1 MILLLFSFFIIFPYM
16 LLRYYYKV
24 LALPQMDKYVSRTFI
39 GILLLDY
46 LTKFMASAL
55 LYEGTIDD
63 EGFELLIMCVTVV
76 TCLIIFVLN
85 KLIGPKIDARQ
96 IKKLLIDRKMAL
108 SRFFCLS
115 LLLLNPLTTI
125 ELYLMAC
132 GFNGFHDFYEKI
144 PYLQEQLDS
153 QTATEIVQFGMMLLM
168 FLIIYTIVVLLVVV
182 SSFRQQRKENNGIT
196 LSNIITSTSPI
207 LFLRSFELNK
217 STISSLSFDEHLCKG
232 FPIKDQPIIS
242 LADPDV
248 AFADG
253 TIKIQAEDSS
263 WKDAIIRLFER
274 SKAVIMFE
282 GKSDGLNWEIDN
294 IKKYIRYN
302 RFFIATPPDDYRTVA
317 WVTGSLDTSASLKF
331 QVWWAQHF
339 TKRSIR
345 YAYNYIWKQF
355 SERLS
360 KAGIELPKEQPG
372 SGCLISFDER
382 WNVKEVHRG
391 LLGQEFFNTV
401 ISLMPNDKNDN
412 FDYAV
417 LQKSV
422 DEFEVKGQITSEIEK
437 RCKRFSNWILLSQ
450 VLLFVTIV
458 VICFTMLLLLVR

>member
-1 MILLLFSFFIIFPYM
+1 MILLYSIYIFLPYA
-16 LLRYYYKV
+16 LLIYYYKV

-46 LTKFMASAL
+46 LTKFMASVL
-55 LYEGTIDD
+55 LSEDIIDED
-63 EGFELLIMCVTVV
+63 GFGLLVMYVPIV

-85 KLIGPKIDARQ
+85 KYIGPKVDARK
-96 IKKLLIDRKMAL
+96 IKKTSIGRKMTL
-108 SRFFCLS
+108 SRLIC
-115 LLLLNPLTTI
+115 LLLLILNPFITT

-132 GFNGFHDFYEKI
+132 GFNGIRDFYERI

-153 QTATEIVQFGMMLLM
+153 KTATAVEQFGMNLFVL
-168 FLIIYTIVVLLVVV
+168 LIIYIAIVLLAIV
-182 SSFRQQRKENNGIT
+182 SIFRQQKKKNNGIT
-196 LSNIITSTSPI
+196 LSKITTSTSPI

-217 STISSLSFDEHLCKG
+217 STLSSLSFDEHLCNG
-232 FPIKDQPIIS
+232 FPIKDQPVIS

-248 AFADG
+248 AFAEG

-263 WKDAIIRLFER
+263 WKDAIIKLFER

-294 IKKYIRYN
+294 IKKYVPYN

-317 WVTGSLDTSASLKF
+317 WVTGNFYMSASLKL

-339 TKRSIR
+339 TKKSIK
-345 YAYNYIWKQF
+345 YAYNYIWKRF

-360 KAGIELPKEQPG
+360 KVGILLPKEQPG

-382 WNVKEVHRG
+382 WNIKEIYRG
-391 LLGQEFFNTV
+391 LLGQDFFNKV
-401 ISLMPNDKNDN
+401 ISLIPNDKNDN
-412 FDYAV
+412 FDYDV

-422 DEFEVKGQITSEIEK
+422 DEFEIKGQITPEIEK
-437 RCKRFSNWILLSQ
+437 RCKRFSNCILLSQ
-450 VLLFVTIV
+450 VLVFVTIV
-458 VICFTMLLLLVR
+458 IICFNMIS

>member
-1 MILLLFSFFIIFPYM
+1 MILLFYSICVFFPYG
-16 LLRYYYKV
+16 LLIYYYKV

-46 LTKFMASAL
+46 MTKFIAAVMLS
-55 LYEGTIDD
+55 EDIIDD
-63 EGFELLIMCVTVV
+63 DGFGLFVMYVPIV

-85 KLIGPKIDARQ
+85 KLIGPKVDARK
-96 IKKLLIDRKMAL
+96 IKKLSVGRKMTL
-108 SRFFCLS
+108 RRFLC
-115 LLLLNPLTTI
+115 LLLLILNPFITT

-132 GFNGFHDFYEKI
+132 GFNGICDFYERI
-144 PYLQEQLDS
+144 PYLQEQLDCK
-153 QTATEIVQFGMMLLM
+153 TAIEIEQFGMGLFFL
-168 FLIIYTIVVLLVVV
+168 LIIYIVIVLLAVI
-182 SSFRQQRKENNGIT
+182 SIFRQQNKRNNVIT
-196 LSNIITSTSPI
+196 LSKITTSTSPI

-217 STISSLSFDEHLCKG
+217 STLSNRSFDEHLCNG
-232 FPIKDQPIIS
+232 FPIKDQPVIS

-248 AFADG
+248 AFAEG

-263 WKDAIIRLFER
+263 WKDAIIKLFER

-294 IKKYIRYN
+294 IKKYIPYD

-317 WVTGSLDTSASLKF
+317 WVTGNSYASASLKF

-339 TKRSIR
+339 TKRSIK
-345 YAYNYIWKQF
+345 YAYNYIWKRF

-360 KAGIELPKEQPG
+360 KVGIVLPTEQPG

-382 WNVKEVHRG
+382 WDVKDIYRG
-391 LLGQEFFNTV
+391 LVGQDFFNKV
-401 ISLMPNDKNDN
+401 ISLIPNDRNDN
-412 FDYAV
+412 FDYEV
-417 LQKSV
+417 LQKSI
-422 DEFEVKGQITSEIEK
+422 DEFEVKGQITPDIEK

-450 VLLFVTIV
+450 VLLFVTIII
-458 VICFTMLLLLVR
+458 ICVNMFL

>member
-1 MILLLFSFFIIFPYM
+1 MIFLFYSIYVIFPYA
-16 LLRYYYKV
+16 LLVYYYKA

-46 LTKFMASAL
+46 LTKFMAAVL
-55 LYEGTIDD
+55 LSEDSIDED
-63 EGFELLIMCVTVV
+63 GFGLLVMYVPVL

-85 KLIGPKIDARQ
+85 KLIGPKIDARRIRKQ
-96 IKKLLIDRKMAL
+96 SFGRKMTL
-108 SRFFCLS
+108 SRFLCLS
-115 LLLLNPLTTI
+115 LLVLNPFITT

-132 GFNGFHDFYEKI
+132 GFNGICDFYGRL

-153 QTATEIVQFGMMLLM
+153 KTATEVEQFGMGLFM
-168 FLIIYTIVVLLVVV
+168 FLIIYIVFILLAII
-182 SSFRQQRKENNGIT
+182 SMFRLQKKGDKGII
-196 LSNIITSTSPI
+196 LSEIKTSTSPI

-217 STISSLSFDEHLCKG
+217 STLSSLSFDEHLCNG
-232 FPIKDQPIIS
+232 FPIKDQPVIS

-248 AFADG
+248 AFAEG

-263 WKDAIIRLFER
+263 WKDAIIKLFER

-294 IKKYIRYN
+294 IKKYIPYN

-317 WVTGSLDTSASLKF
+317 WVTGDFYTSASLKI

-345 YAYNYIWKQF
+345 YAYNYIWRQF

-360 KAGIELPKEQPG
+360 KVGIALPSEQPG

-382 WNVKEVHRG
+382 WNVKEIYRC
-391 LLGQEFFNTV
+391 LLGQDFFNKV
-401 ISLMPNDKNDN
+401 ISLVPNDKKDY
-412 FDYAV
+412 FDYEV

-422 DEFEVKGQITSEIEK
+422 EEFEVKGQITPDLEM
-437 RCKRFSNWILLSQ
+437 RCKRFSKWVLLSQ
-450 VLLFVTIV
+450 VILFAS
-458 VICFTMLLLLVR
+458 ICIIFFYMIS